1 MLSSNFELL
10 RCILRILFDSELLLA
25 IVSPLRS
32 LGTAAKSEFVIMVP
46 VINSLYANQSS
57 NKSIEKIGPNFF
69 ISEKVV
75 Y

>member
-1 MLSSNFELL
+1 MQSNNFELL
-10 RCILRILFDSELLLA
+10 LSILRILFDSELLLA

-32 LGTAAKSEFVIMVP
+32 LSTAALSEFVIMVQ

-57 NKSIEKIGPNFF
+57 HKSIKKIGPNFF